1 MPCCFLSPLDM
12 RASRKHH
19 CAIVAYDV
27 QIFWPDT
34 HQPLPSRRAAV
45 CSDAKSEPAFGSLK
59 PWHQIASPRAIG
71 GRCVRRCSSVPCR
84 MMAGPTQLTPMY
96 CAPRGSWC
104 AHISS
109 RTAVCSHGEAPRP
122 PNSSGHAMHSSTR
135 SARSRQNVCATTPA
149 TVSSA
154 EITRDRRCLELV
166 GQRREAIRAAGDQRD
181 LGAGAGAGD
190 SRAEPR
196 RRAGDD
202 RDPARE
208 IEHRPIVPSR
218 RATANGGHRRGVLA
232 GACAIGSVASDV
244 HQVM

>member
-154 EITRDRRCLELV
+154 RRSHATAV
-166 GQRREAIRAAGDQRD
+166 ASSSWANVARR
-181 LGAGAGAGD
+181 
-190 SRAEPR
+190 S
-196 RRAGDD
+196 
-202 RDPARE
+202 
-208 IEHRPIVPSR
+208 VR
-218 RATANGGHRRGVLA
+218 RATSATLAPARARATPAPSPDDAPVTIATRPARSNIGLSFHLDARRPTAVIA
-232 GACAIGSVASDV
+232 EACSPERVRSAP
-244 HQVM
+244 